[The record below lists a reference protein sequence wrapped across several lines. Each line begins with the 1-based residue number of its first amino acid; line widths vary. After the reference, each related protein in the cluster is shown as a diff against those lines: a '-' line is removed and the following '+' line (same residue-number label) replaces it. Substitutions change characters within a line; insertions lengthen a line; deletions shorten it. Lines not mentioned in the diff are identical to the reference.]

1 MNLNGVSI
9 TKPFTT
15 ALKNDEIKKE
25 KNGTKDISKD
35 KIDLN
40 SKNSIDYNI
49 ESKTELQTRA
59 SFLQGKK
66 GAYDEM
72 NSGSSEGVD
81 DILERKFGDIPYFDD
96 NEKQEIKNLSEENK
110 STILKNKI
118 TDGINELNDISEA
131 LDMNSDNYE
140 GEGFIMVKYLN
151 YKIKDDKAEALSSH
165 SNISRTKINELLAE
179 R

>member
-25 KNGTKDISKD
+25 KNDTKDISKD

-59 SFLQGKK
+59 SFIQGKK

-72 NSGSSEGVD
+72 NSGSSGGV
-81 DILERKFGDIPYFDD
+81 
-96 NEKQEIKNLSEENK
+96 S
-110 STILKNKI
+110 
-118 TDGINELNDISEA
+118 
-131 LDMNSDNYE
+131 
-140 GEGFIMVKYLN
+140 
-151 YKIKDDKAEALSSH
+151 
-165 SNISRTKINELLAE
+165 
-179 R
+179 